1 MNPLDEQVKASSAVP
16 DDCCG
21 LCDLT
26 YFDIA
31 LDWLGKNWNNAKG
44 LWRAMQE
51 LYEDGYEQ
59 YAKPLLWRMEKLRP
73 DYPGLEEMRRA
84 INDRIFWG
92 KRVKATVAPKGNN
105 IVKKKT

>member
-1 MNPLDEQVKASSAVP
+1 MNPLDKQISIENTGS
-16 DDCCG
+16 DGCCG

-31 LDWLGKNWNNAKG
+31 LDRLEESWENPKG
-44 LWRAMQE
+44 LWRAMKE
-51 LYEDGYEQ
+51 LYDDGYEQ

-73 DYPGLEEMRRA
+73 DYPGLERMRRA

-92 KRVKATVAPKGNN
+92 KRMSANSQKPGNCTKE
-105 IVKKKT
+105 KK